1 MATVDRQNRIQ
12 RILAAIN
19 PLNEENRQ
27 QFSEG
32 FQKDYSLGREDT
44 QQAFYR
50 KRDLQKKQKEAPR
63 AESMFSTHPGM
74 TRLRE
79 AMGFI
84 SDEHRQALKERD
96 MHLETD
102 APFMKQA
109 GQFVGTAAAD
119 ITQDAT
125 RSIHWLMNAPQ
136 AAGDVLNEVVL
147 SKVAPELWD
156 QTDVLRDVTV
166 KTKGGKQT
174 SQRKVYK
181 GVERDVDYAYDN
193 GFMNSETGDPK
204 RGYKWAKD
212 DKGDEVLQ
220 QRNYSPGM
228 IAALSIP
235 TGIAINNG
243 LGLLTPFGGA
253 EGFKATNPT
262 PDDPTKTNN
271 VVAEVAQ
278 KYILGRTGGLLPYNE
293 FKQVRPD
300 VSLGEYKAYQAD
312 KFDNSEDLNPFDGD
326 FSVLGGFVKGNVE
339 GIMGPEVSMFGRSMP
354 LTTGLIPG
362 AFAIAGT
369 AAGARYGH
377 RHRGGKG
384 AQTGLMGGLAGV
396 AVGTAAGSIIENE
409 RRRRNG
415 IDNGELP
422 LQ

>member
-12 RILAAIN
+12 RILSAIN

-50 KRDLQKKQKEAPR
+50 KRDLQGTQKEAPR
-63 AESMFSTHPGM
+63 AESMFSTHPGF

-84 SDEHRQALKERD
+84 SDEHRQALRERD

-102 APFMKQA
+102 APVAKQL

-125 RSIHWLMNAPQ
+125 RSIHWLLNAPQ
-136 AAGDVLNEVVL
+136 AAADVINEQVL
-147 SKVAPELWD
+147 SHVAPELWKNH
-156 QTDVLRDVTV
+156 DVMRDVTV

-174 SQRKVYK
+174 SKRKIYK

-193 GFMNSETGDPK
+193 DFMNSETGEPK

-220 QRNYSPGM
+220 GRNYSPGM

-253 EGFKATNPT
+253 EGFKATNPS
-262 PDDPTKTNN
+262 PEDPTKTNN
-271 VVAEVAQ
+271 VIAEVGQ

-293 FKQVRPD
+293 FKKVRPD

-312 KFDNSEDLNPFDGD
+312 KFDNSEDLNLLDGD

-339 GIMGPEVSMFGRSMP
+339 GIMGPEVSMFGRLNASDNRTNP
-354 LTTGLIPG
+354 CCICNCRYCRWC
-362 AFAIAGT
+362 AIW
-369 AAGARYGH
+369 
-377 RHRGGKG
+377 
-384 AQTGLMGGLAGV
+384 
-396 AVGTAAGSIIENE
+396 
-409 RRRRNG
+409 
-415 IDNGELP
+415 P
-422 LQ
+422 